1 MNLDPAASAT
11 DLAALDAARRD
22 FPGYQIDVELTMER
36 PRYVARRTHPGAGPH
51 TLITSDL
58 AELRAELGVGRQ
70 AGPEDPPN

>member
-1 MNLDPAASAT
+1 MNLDPTTSAT

-22 FPGYQIDVELTMER
+22 FPGYRIDVELTLER

-70 AGPEDPPN
+70 APPEDRPN